1 MTRIQEL
8 IDLSGQT
15 ALVTGAAQGIGAAS
29 ARRLAEAGASV
40 VVTDVNAAAGSRLAQ
55 EIIHEGG
62 RARFLPLD
70 VARIES
76 FAATMARIL
85 EEAARIDLL
94 VNNAGVFPTAPAL
107 ETTPERWDAVLN
119 LNLRGLFF
127 LTTEV
132 ARQMRTSKGGG
143 RIVNIASIDALR
155 PTGQLAPYDA
165 SKAGVVMLTRS
176 LAVELAPYGI
186 RVNAIA
192 PGLIDTPGA
201 RAAVGPDS
209 AMASAMVGFLH
220 RIPMGRMGSPD
231 EIARVVLFLAS
242 SLSEYMTGALVVVD
256 GGYLVD

>member
-1 MTRIQEL
+1 MTRIPEL
-8 IDLSGQT
+8 IDLSGET

-55 EIIHEGG
+55 EIIHGGG

-70 VARIES
+70 VTRVES
-76 FAATMARIL
+76 LPETMARIR
-85 EEAARIDLL
+85 EEAPRIDIL
-94 VNNAGVFPTAPAL
+94 VNNAAIFPTAPAL

-132 ARQMRTSKGGG
+132 ARQMRAGGAGG
-143 RIVNIASIDALR
+143 RIVNIASVDAIR

-176 LAVELAPYGI
+176 LAVELAPFGI
-186 RVNAIA
+186 RINAIA
-192 PGLIDTPGA
+192 PGGIDTPGA
-201 RAAVGPDS
+201 RAAVAPGAVPAR
-209 AMASAMVGFLH
+209 AMAGFLA

-242 SLSEYMTGALVVVD
+242 RLSEYMTGALVPVD
-256 GGYLVD
+256 GGYLVA